1 MKKIKIIDTVN
12 GQITLYDD
20 ETYRLRR
27 RFISYNSLV
36 KNKSDLF
43 YDLIDSGFIV
53 RETEIELDIY
63 KKKVVFILNVKM
75 TFYK

>member
-27 RFISYNSLV
+27 RFVSYNSLV
-36 KNKSDLF
+36 KTKSDLF
-43 YDLIDSGFIV
+43 YDLIDSGFII
-53 RETEIELDIY
+53 RETEIELDIH

>member
-27 RFISYNSLV
+27 RFVSYNSLV
-36 KNKSDLF
+36 KTKSDLF
-43 YDLIDSGFIV
+43 YDLIDSGFII
-53 RETEIELDIY
+53 RETEIELDVH

>member
-53 RETEIELDIY
+53 RETEIELDIH
-63 KKKVVFILNVKM
+63 KKRVVFILNVKM

>member
-27 RFISYNSLV
+27 RFVSYNSLV
-36 KNKSDLF
+36 KTKSDLF
-43 YDLIDSGFIV
+43 YDLIDSGFII
-53 RETEIELDIY
+53 RETEIELDIH
-63 KKKVVFILNVKM
+63 KKRVVFILNVKM

>member
-27 RFISYNSLV
+27 SFISYNSLV

>member
-27 RFISYNSLV
+27 RFISYYSLV

-43 YDLIDSGFIV
+43 YDLIDSGFII

>member
-27 RFISYNSLV
+27 RFVSYNSLV
-36 KNKSDLF
+36 KTKSDLF
-43 YDLIDSGFIV
+43 YDLIDSGFII

>member
-1 MKKIKIIDTVN
+1 MKKIKIIDTAN

-20 ETYRLRR
+20 ETYRLKRIFR
-27 RFISYNSLV
+27 SYNSLI
-36 KNKSDLF
+36 KTKSDLF

-53 RETEIELDIY
+53 RQTEVQLDVR
-63 KKKVVFILNVKM
+63 KKKIVFILNVKM

>member
-1 MKKIKIIDTVN
+1 MKKIKIIDTAN

-20 ETYRLRR
+20 ETYRLKR
-27 RFISYNSLV
+27 RFKSYKNLV
-36 KNKSDLF
+36 KTKSDLF

-53 RETEIELDIY
+53 RQTEVELDVQKGRI
-63 KKKVVFILNVKM
+63 VFVLNVKM

>member
-1 MKKIKIIDTVN
+1 MKKIKIIDTEN

-43 YDLIDSGFIV
+43 YDLIDSGFII
-53 RETEIELDIY
+53 RETEIELDIH
-63 KKKVVFILNVKM
+63 KKRVVFILNVKM

>member
-43 YDLIDSGFIV
+43 YDLIDSGFII